1 MLVFPQLHTERLTL
15 RKLRVEDLPSLVAY
29 ANDPAVAENIVNIP
43 YPYREPDAAFRIGV
57 VTKAFKAKT
66 GFVFAMVHQE
76 RRELI
81 GEISL
86 YLLDKVN
93 RHLQLAYWIGAP
105 FRGQGL
111 TTEAVASVL
120 QFGFETL
127 EADLIYGDCKEQNI
141 ASARVMKANGMM
153 EHSRRGNL
161 IVYAIEKERFAQ
173 TNVS

>member
-1 MLVFPQLHTERLTL
+1 MLVFPLLRTERLL
-15 RKLRVEDLPSLVAY
+15 LHKLTPDDLPALVRY

-43 YPYREPDAAFRIGV
+43 YPYREPDAAFRIGIV
-57 VTKAFKAKT
+57 LKAFKART
-66 GFVFAMVHQE
+66 GFIFAMIHKE

-86 YLLDKVN
+86 HLLDKAN
-93 RHLQLAYWIGAP
+93 RHAQLAYWIGEP

-141 ASARVMKANGMM
+141 ASTRVMKANGMM

-161 IVYAIEKERFAQ
+161 IVYVIEKERFAQ

>member
-57 VTKAFKAKT
+57 VLKAFKART
-66 GFVFAMVHQE
+66 GFIFAMIHKE

-86 YLLDKVN
+86 HLLDKAN
-93 RHLQLAYWIGAP
+93 RHAQLAYWIGAP

-120 QFGFETL
+120 KFGFESL
-127 EADLIYGDCKEQNI
+127 SVDLIYGDCKEQNI
-141 ASARVMKANGMM
+141 ASARVMQSNGMQQ
-153 EHSRRGNL
+153 HSRRGSL
-161 IVYAIEKERFAQ
+161 LVYAIEKERYLA
-173 TNVS
+173 